1 MSESVQI
8 APDGVIAQL
17 AGVGVVSMT
26 GTTVPA
32 DGAQG
37 FSHGCA
43 FTKTNGTTEADALYV
58 NTGTSSSCSFKA
70 VDLNVTENT
79 YLSGATAGTSAAS
92 KVLIADSS
100 GNHAFT
106 GALTTTD
113 GVASGTARKVG
124 GGAFAQVAASTAI
137 TGATETDTAFS
148 QSYTVPAN
156 TLKAGTRIRVR
167 AQGIH
172 TATTGTED
180 HTIALKLGSITI
192 ASKAAV
198 DPADNDLFYFDAEI
212 VCRTAGGSGTLVAC
226 GSLAVGAS
234 GAGALVGFLLASTTI
249 DTTAANIL
257 GVYIDRQATATDGDS
272 ARLDV
277 LTVDVIG

>member
-1 MSESVQI
+1 MSEAVQI
-8 APDGVIAQL
+8 APDGVIATL
-17 AGVGVVSMT
+17 PGVGVVSAA
-26 GTTVPA
+26 GTTVPS

-37 FSHGCA
+37 FSHGCV
-43 FTKTNGTTEADALYV
+43 FTKTNGTTEADGLYV
-58 NTGTSSSCSFKA
+58 NTGTSSSCTFKA
-70 VDLNVTENT
+70 VDLNVTENA

-92 KVLIADSS
+92 KVLITDSS

-124 GGAFAQVAASTAI
+124 GGAFCQVAASTAI
-137 TGATETDTAFS
+137 TGETETDVAFD
-148 QSYTVPAN
+148 QTYTVPAN
-156 TLKAGTRIRVR
+156 TLKPGTRIRVR

-192 ASKAAV
+192 ASAAAV
-198 DPADNDLFYFDAEI
+198 DPANNDLFYFDAEI
-212 VCRTAGGSGTLVAC
+212 VCRTAGATGTLVAC

-234 GAGALVGFLLASTTI
+234 GTGALVGFLKASTTV

-257 GVYIDRQATATDGDS
+257 GVYIDRQGTATDSDS